1 MLPQLRDSVHSN
13 HDVDV
18 RIAAQL
24 MTTIENLH
32 AMMEYEIAH
41 SYCRDYLSDDACNM
55 DRDNFNTH
63 HIKLTA
69 EDRAQIVGWCY
80 GVVDV
85 LQLSRVN
92 VAVAMSLADRFMS
105 IHPNQQ
111 QPFSSSTT
119 GTTTSS
125 LVRHPTH
132 LQASRNHVQ
141 SYNVSAPRC
150 VCSLHCNQD

>member
-1 MLPQLRDSVHSN
+1 MRCCSMLPQLRDLVHSN

-24 MTTIENLH
+24 MTTIENIH

-69 EDRAQIVGWCY
+69 EDRA
-80 GVVDV
+80 
-85 LQLSRVN
+85 
-92 VAVAMSLADRFMS
+92 
-105 IHPNQQ
+105 
-111 QPFSSSTT
+111 
-119 GTTTSS
+119 
-125 LVRHPTH
+125 
-132 LQASRNHVQ
+132 
-141 SYNVSAPRC
+141 
-150 VCSLHCNQD
+150 